1 MKRAFFLVAAIAT
14 LTALPLAAQASPSA
28 TPTKVSCGQTLTK
41 STTLANDLV
50 DCRGTGLII
59 GVANITVDLNGHTI
73 DGTNHKEGISNQ
85 KRANVTI
92 VNGTIS
98 DFHSAG
104 VNVFG
109 ARGLVLRKLT
119 VRKIGA
125 GCRQTDI
132 CAGLFLMNSP
142 RATITDNDV
151 SNQVQAFQVNGI
163 DVYASPGGRVKRNR
177 FDRNSGQGIAV
188 FQSPGTRV
196 IGNELDGNKQIGL
209 HANAD
214 SDSILISDNR
224 ARGNRNAGLAVGAMR
239 GATVV
244 GNVVSGNGEAGLLL
258 FDIRDSLIRRNRASG
273 NFNGIVLYGG
283 QAGVAQYGGR
293 HGARH
298 NQLAGNK
305 ATKNT
310 RVGILV
316 RGDSRTEAS
325 DNNALSGNVANGNGR
340 AGGMVVEGSARGNRL
355 RGNTANANAGH
366 GITAARGTIDGG
378 GNRAHRNRRSPQC
391 VGVRCS

>member
-28 TPTKVSCGQTLTK
+28 TPTKVSCGQTFTK

-125 GCRQTDI
+125 DRKSTR
-132 CAGLFLMNSP
+132 LNS
-142 RATITDNDV
+142 
-151 SNQVQAFQVNGI
+151 SH
-163 DVYASPGGRVKRNR
+163 VKI
-177 FDRNSGQGIAV
+177 SYAV
-188 FQSPGTRV
+188 F
-196 IGNELDGNKQIGL
+196 
-209 HANAD
+209 
-214 SDSILISDNR
+214 
-224 ARGNRNAGLAVGAMR
+224 
-239 GATVV
+239 
-244 GNVVSGNGEAGLLL
+244 
-258 FDIRDSLIRRNRASG
+258 
-273 NFNGIVLYGG
+273 
-283 QAGVAQYGGR
+283 
-293 HGARH
+293 
-298 NQLAGNK
+298 
-305 ATKNT
+305 
-310 RVGILV
+310 
-316 RGDSRTEAS
+316 
-325 DNNALSGNVANGNGR
+325 
-340 AGGMVVEGSARGNRL
+340 
-355 RGNTANANAGH
+355 
-366 GITAARGTIDGG
+366 
-378 GNRAHRNRRSPQC
+378 
-391 VGVRCS
+391 